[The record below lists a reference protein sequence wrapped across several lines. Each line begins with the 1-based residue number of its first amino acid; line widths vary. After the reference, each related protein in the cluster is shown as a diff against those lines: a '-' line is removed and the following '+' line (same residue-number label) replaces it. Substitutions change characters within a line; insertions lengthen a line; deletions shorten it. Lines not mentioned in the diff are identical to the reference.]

1 MDKLAGMEMFVRV
14 VECGSFASA
23 ADVSD
28 VSATMVAK
36 QIRAIEQRLGARLLH
51 RTTRRQ
57 QLTEVGQLYYER
69 CRRVL
74 AEFSLA
80 ENSATEL
87 QSTAKGLVHMVA
99 PVSFGCQILVP
110 ALSVYM
116 AQNPEVNVMLTLDNQ
131 TPNLSSGNAELGIH
145 IGEIHQ
151 TDIVARPLHAYRR
164 ILAASPDYLRQ
175 HGTPTHPDQ
184 LSHFSCL
191 GMSYWIH
198 QDRWE
203 LMGPNGEIV
212 KAVVKGR
219 FMSNQGHALRIAAL
233 NGCGIMLQPESLLK
247 EDIAEGRLVPVL
259 PEWSYKPTQMYL
271 IYQQDTRPS
280 AKLRSV
286 IDFLIQRFGAQQ

>member
-80 ENSATEL
+80 EHSAMEL

-110 ALSVYM
+110 ALSLYM

-131 TPNLSSGNAELGIH
+131 TPNLSSGNAELAIH
-145 IGEIHQ
+145 IGEIQ
-151 TDIVARPLHAYRR
+151 QKDIVARPLHAYRR

-175 HGTPTHPDQ
+175 HGAPTHPDQ
-184 LSHFSCL
+184 LSHMSCL

-203 LMGPNGEIV
+203 LMGPDGEIV

-233 NGCGIMLQPESLLK
+233 NGCGIVLQPESLLK

-259 PEWSYKPTQMYL
+259 PEWSYKPTPMYL

-286 IDFLIQRFGAQQ
+286 IDFLIQRFGAQ